1 MATRTILIIE
11 DEDNVREVAQMSLEL
26 VGGWNVLAASSGAIG
41 IDQAVAN
48 QPDLILLDVMMP
60 EMDGPTTYRHLRA
73 DDRTKAIPVILLT
86 AKAQAAERAKLTDLG
101 VTGVITKPFDP
112 VQLPEQIKQILG
124 WTDPAE

>member
-26 VGGWNVLAASSGAIG
+26 VGGWNVLSAPSGVSG
-41 IDQAVAN
+41 IEQALKH

-60 EMDGPTTYRHLRA
+60 DMDGPTTYRHLRA
-73 DDRTKAIPVILLT
+73 DDRTKTIPVILLT
-86 AKAQAAERAKLTDLG
+86 AKAQAAERAQLADLG

-124 WTDPAE
+124 WNDPA